1 MLGDDVQILARNI
14 TSCLSSISNTRL
26 LIIEYCQLFKQQIV
40 QMGEEA
46 NEIIKQNYAQ
56 GCKCLESYLTIMN
69 VIEKLISSIDMKSI
83 AEKLANMQIK
93 TNESEKRFYFLE
105 NRVKLLQEV
114 LSRKI
119 KQLERQRARML
130 SKKPLVIV
138 KRNPLL
144 DTRDEKH

>member
-1 MLGDDVQILARNI
+1 
-14 TSCLSSISNTRL
+14 
-26 LIIEYCQLFKQQIV
+26 
-40 QMGEEA
+40 
-46 NEIIKQNYAQ
+46 
-56 GCKCLESYLTIMN
+56 MN
-69 VIEKLISSIDMKSI
+69 VIEKLIRSIDMKQI
-83 AEKLANMQIK
+83 ADKLLSMQIK

-105 NRVKLLQEV
+105 NRVKMLQEV
-114 LSRKI
+114 LTRKI